1 MASLVL
7 RVRQLAQGMGIR
19 ARSRVL
25 WMSVGRWHGF
35 LIAAVLLA
43 IAGIACGGSSAPVN
57 AAAQAEPAPAPPR
70 PWIYVEYEGRLHA
83 GRSGSYCWPADAV
96 TSTCVNVGAWE
107 GFDGA
112 PTVRV
117 KRGDEAAVVV
127 QSEEH

>member
-1 MASLVL
+1 M
-7 RVRQLAQGMGIR
+7 
-19 ARSRVL
+19 
-25 WMSVGRWHGF
+25 
-35 LIAAVLLA
+35 LLA

-83 GRSGSYCWPADAV
+83 GRSGSCYWPVDAV
-96 TSTCVNVGAWE
+96 TSTCVNFGAWE
-107 GFDGA
+107 GLDGA